1 VCVAAPTGSGK
12 TLTYVLPIVQRLA
25 LRVVVRLRALVV
37 VPSRD
42 LVSQVHDVFARFC
55 GPLGLRVGSAHG
67 QTSFRQEQDSLVDMH
82 APSLPGGT
90 SKVDVLVCTP
100 GRLMD
105 HLQTTR
111 GFTLQHLSFLVID
124 EADRLLAQHYNDWVH
139 QVIRTHTHI
148 HIHTHAHTHAHTGLV
163 SRVRGRRAAPEGTHP
178 APRYTVVTL
187 LSHCCHTVV
196 TLFLHYCYTVVALL
210 LH

>member
-1 VCVAAPTGSGK
+1 MGIGSLFATQAKVIPTILKRRQNDVCVAAPTGSGK

-25 LRVVVRLRALVV
+25 TRVVVRLRALVV

-90 SKVDVLVCTP
+90 SKVDILVCTP

-105 HLQTTR
+105 HLQTTK

-139 QVIRTHTHI
+139 QVLLAAHI
-148 HIHTHAHTHAHTGLV
+148 SKASLT
-163 SRVRGRRAAPEGTHP
+163 
-178 APRYTVVTL
+178 
-187 LSHCCHTVV
+187 C
-196 TLFLHYCYTVVALL
+196 F
-210 LH
+210 